1 MTVPDRRLYAPRTHV
16 TFKKTVIF
24 SQILNLEKKDDDTRR
39 ISRQDRTRSSI
50 RSSRRARSAS
60 ITRSTVKLSDNPSTT
75 QNAIVITRERREKRN
90 FKNDLQKDVSDD
102 SALSPDITDS
112 DTRNQ
117 PVIDMTLNESQDLEE
132 NASFTR
138 SLMSETKQTSVNI

>member
-1 MTVPDRRLYAPRTHV
+1 
-16 TFKKTVIF
+16 
-24 SQILNLEKKDDDTRR
+24 
-39 ISRQDRTRSSI
+39 
-50 RSSRRARSAS
+50 
-60 ITRSTVKLSDNPSTT
+60 
-75 QNAIVITRERREKRN
+75 VITRERREKRN

-138 SLMSETKQTSVNI
+138 SLMSETKTNFR

>member
-1 MTVPDRRLYAPRTHV
+1 M
-16 TFKKTVIF
+16 
-24 SQILNLEKKDDDTRR
+24 
-39 ISRQDRTRSSI
+39 
-50 RSSRRARSAS
+50 
-60 ITRSTVKLSDNPSTT
+60 
-75 QNAIVITRERREKRN
+75 ITRERREKRN